1 MYIFVLRGGLNL
13 KKYLPILL
21 VVFMLLEGVCACGA
35 PSAADNK
42 VLTLFIEA
50 LDNRQFAEAYSFLS
64 DSVKEST
71 DGKSI
76 SESDFSDKY
85 TSIFDA
91 MDLRTIAYEIVSDDI
106 RDGNR
111 YIEFS
116 MTYHT
121 GLAGDIS
128 SKYTAQLEPSNGA
141 WRILWSPA
149 LIFPEMDWGDS
160 FYHVR
165 TSARRGDIVAKG
177 GAVAETVDLV
187 TVYAELSEIVGRD
200 ALLNAVCSKY
210 SIAASEAE
218 EKLSEMTLDYKTLAS
233 LCPGEMQAAVS
244 ALSQLLE
251 MTPEQVQ
258 EKLKKN
264 VNGTSVVKQYYPAE
278 FDSKI
283 SVLVKEIPGI
293 HVATKNFGT
302 ARYYPYGDV
311 LAHTVGYVGNAD
323 EEELDGLNA
332 GRTAQDGLYT
342 TDSIVG
348 KSALELKYERELRGT
363 DGYYFCIRDSEGVN
377 KHTLYKREKK
387 DGVDLYL
394 SIDLELQLR
403 TDELLEL
410 VLYGED
416 TAGAVVVMN
425 PKDGAVEAIASY
437 PAYDLN
443 ILSRG
448 GLSEEEYNEYVGRAN
463 KPLINRTIRSLY
475 PPGSAFKTFI
485 GSAAIDLNVID
496 ENYVFQGE
504 IINDY
509 WTPKGYGKWQWP
521 AIKRAK
527 VYFREKPLNMKNA
540 FLHSDNIYFANA
552 ALMTGEE
559 RLVEYL
565 KKLGMTSKLPFELS
579 VAASQITTEN
589 ASMTARML
597 ADTGY
602 GQGEVLLTPLQLA
615 VMYCALRNGG
625 DMPLPYIVSAHYVT
639 DGVNYEPIYEYEP
652 SIWIED
658 AISEHSISVLTPML
672 QNVVDPK
679 QNGTGS
685 SLRVYSCDVAGK
697 TGTAEIGSDKSREI
711 AWFAGFRLNV
721 DAEDERVVVVMLE
734 VPATDEYAYLKF
746 DIARQLLKLQNDS
759 Q

>member
-1 MYIFVLRGGLNL
+1 MYIFVSRGGPNL

-21 VVFMLLEGVCACGA
+21 IIFMLLEGVCACGA
-35 PSAADNK
+35 PSAADSK

-64 DSVKEST
+64 DGVKESD
-71 DGKSI
+71 DGNSI

-91 MDLRTIAYEIVSDDI
+91 MELTSITYEIVSDEV
-106 RDGNR
+106 RDDNR
-111 YIEFS
+111 FIEFS

-121 GLAGDIS
+121 VLAEDITS
-128 SKYTAQLEPSNGA
+128 QYTAQLEASSGA

-160 FYHVR
+160 FNCVR
-165 TSARRGDIVAKG
+165 TNARRGDIIAKG

-187 TVYAELSEIVGRD
+187 TVYAELSETVSRD
-200 ALLNAVCSKY
+200 AVLNAVCSKY
-210 SIAASEAE
+210 SIAADEAE
-218 EKLSEMTLDYKTLAS
+218 KKLSELTLDYQTLAS
-233 LCPGEMQAAVS
+233 LCPEQMQAAVS
-244 ALSQLLE
+244 ELSQLLE
-251 MTPEQVQ
+251 MTPEQVR
-258 EKLKKN
+258 EKLEKP
-264 VNGTSVVKQYYPAE
+264 VNGIAVVKQYYPAE
-278 FDSKI
+278 FDSEI
-283 SVLVKEIPGI
+283 GTLAKEIPGI
-293 HVATKNFGT
+293 YVAAKNFGT
-302 ARYYPYGDV
+302 ARYYPYGDA

-323 EEELDGLNA
+323 EDELDSLNA
-332 GRTAQDGLYT
+332 GRTEQDGLYT

-348 KSALELKYERELRGT
+348 KSALEQKYERELRGT

-377 KHTLYKREKK
+377 KHTIYKKEKK
-387 DGVDLYL
+387 DGIDLQL
-394 SIDLELQLR
+394 SVDLELQLR
-403 TDELLEL
+403 ADELLEL

-416 TAGAVVVMN
+416 TAGAVVVMD

-437 PAYDLN
+437 PSYDLN

-448 GLSEEEYNEYVGRAN
+448 GLSKEEYDEYVGRAN
-463 KPLINRTIRSLY
+463 KPLINRTIKSLY
-475 PPGSAFKTFI
+475 PPGSAFKTFT
-485 GSAAIDLNVID
+485 GSAAIDMNVLD

-509 WTPKGYGKWQWP
+509 WTPKEYGKWQWP

-552 ALMTGEE
+552 ALMMGQE
-559 RLVEYL
+559 RFVEYL
-565 KKLGMTSKLPFELS
+565 KKLGMASELPFELS
-579 VAASQITTEN
+579 VAASQITKEG
-589 ASMTARML
+589 APMTARML

-602 GQGEVLLTPLQLA
+602 GQGEVLITPLQLA

-625 DMPLPYIVSAHYVT
+625 DMPVPYIVSAHYVT
-639 DGVNYEPIYEYEP
+639 EGVNYEPVYEYEP
-652 SIWIED
+652 SVWIED
-658 AISEHSISVLTPML
+658 AISEHAISVLTPML

-697 TGTAEIGSDKSREI
+697 TGTAEIGSSKSREI

-734 VPATDEYAYLKF
+734 VPADDEYAYLKF
-746 DIARQLLKLQNDS
+746 DIARQLLKLQKDS
-759 Q
+759 Y